1 LGGDTQMR
9 KFSVTFL
16 LKLDEDNNILS
27 SVDDAHEED
36 VFDYIKDLF
45 YDSEAIKIENL
56 NIKERQ

>member
-1 LGGDTQMR
+1 MR

-16 LKLDEDNNILS
+16 LKLDEDNHILS
-27 SVDDAHEED
+27 SVQEAHEED
-36 VFDYIKDLF
+36 VYDYVKDLF

>member
-1 LGGDTQMR
+1 MR

-16 LKLDEDNNILS
+16 LKLDEDNHILS
-27 SVDDAHEED
+27 SVQESHEED
-36 VFDYIKDLF
+36 VYDYVKDLF